1 MNAKALILTGASVG
15 VAVVTL
21 VALNLIAPISHAE
34 ETHPQGI
41 SADAVFGAS
50 ISEPGASAPSPS
62 AAAPAAIE
70 VAVADTA
77 AVTTGQESAPVETAS
92 AFSAEPTMEVAAM
105 QEESVVEPVVE
116 EPAMEAGEEPATSSS
131 SAGSCSAAEGVSG
144 APVVVKAAGYPGDG
158 DAAPTESGDVAS
170 APAAAPAE
178 PVVSDNSSFSE
189 PAAEAAPAPKPK
201 AKAKPKAPKVAP
213 PEAKL
218 AWWPA
223 KTDGKLNLTYAGEA
237 SFTKAI
243 VLLFDGNFETPE
255 SANQNIKVTAKDGS
269 AVAGQ
274 WLVAKGNP
282 QMLLFNVAPGLYKV
296 SVGSGLSDKGGRAL
310 GAASSGQVFVP

>member
-1 MNAKALILTGASVG
+1 MNVKALILTGASVG
-15 VAVVTL
+15 VAVVSL

-34 ETHPQGI
+34 EKHPQGI

-50 ISEPGASAPSPS
+50 ISEPGTSAPSP
-62 AAAPAAIE
+62 APTTVD
-70 VAVADTA
+70 VAMADTA
-77 AVTTGQESAPVETAS
+77 AAGQESAPESAPVETAS
-92 AFSAEPTMEVAAM
+92 AFSAEPTTEVAAM
-105 QEESVVEPVVE
+105 QDDSAVEPAVE
-116 EPAMEAGEEPATSSS
+116 EPAMDAGEAPAAAG
-131 SAGSCSAAEGVSG
+131 AGSCSAAEGVSG

-158 DAAPTESGDVAS
+158 GAAPAESGDAAS
-170 APAAAPAE
+170 APAAEQAE
-178 PVVSDNSSFSE
+178 PAVADTSSFSE
-189 PAAEAAPAPKPK
+189 PAAEPAPAAKP
-201 AKAKPKAPKVAP
+201 KAKPKAPKAAP

-243 VLLFDGNFETPE
+243 VLLFDGNFESPE
-255 SANQNIKVTAKDGS
+255 SANQNIKVTTKDGS
-269 AVAGQ
+269 PVAGQ